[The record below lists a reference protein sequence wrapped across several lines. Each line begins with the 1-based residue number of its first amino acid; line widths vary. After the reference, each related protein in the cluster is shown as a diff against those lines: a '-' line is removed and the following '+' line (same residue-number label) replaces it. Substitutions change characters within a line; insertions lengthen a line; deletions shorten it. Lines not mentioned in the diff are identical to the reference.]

1 MESLPK
7 KLIKGWASMLK
18 WIKEKIRARKF
29 ITGYFNPDDIVFV
42 YTGGLGNTDNRRS
55 LGGAWGAEFPAHY
68 MEEIFPPD
76 EELRTYKPG
85 EVIFRAIGIKNIGN
99 KTIYFPSVQFVALP
113 IAPGHTVRPP
123 VDYLF
128 AGWAKEPVNIPPE
141 AIENEH
147 AEPQGIVW
155 NKMGERLK
163 MPEYCLRPGDIK
175 GLWLKLRITEYTPRI
190 PAALLVDWALL
201 EDALPI

>member
-29 ITGYFNPDDIVFV
+29 ITG
-42 YTGGLGNTDNRRS
+42 
-55 LGGAWGAEFPAHY
+55 
-68 MEEIFPPD
+68 PPD
-76 EELRTYKPG
+76 EELCTYKPG

-99 KTIYFPSVQFVALP
+99 ETIYFPSVRFVALP
-113 IAPGHTVRPP
+113 IAPDHTVRPP

-141 AIENEH
+141 
-147 AEPQGIVW
+147 P
-155 NKMGERLK
+155 
-163 MPEYCLRPGDIK
+163 
-175 GLWLKLRITEYTPRI
+175 YTHFSKN
-190 PAALLVDWALL
+190 
-201 EDALPI
+201 